1 MGKVATIF
9 KMMPDSVEVDI
20 DNVVEQIK
28 SKVDVADVKIEPIA
42 FGLKAIK
49 IMVVT
54 QDGEGGTE
62 DIEKTLSD
70 IDGVAE
76 VTLES
81 ATLV

>member
-9 KMMPDSVEVDI
+9 KLMPDSVEVDI
-20 DNVVEQIK
+20 DKVVEQVK
-28 SKVDVADVKIEPIA
+28 SKVDVTDIKIEPIA

-49 IMVVT
+49 VMVVT

-70 IDGVAE
+70 IEGVAE
-76 VTLES
+76 ATLES